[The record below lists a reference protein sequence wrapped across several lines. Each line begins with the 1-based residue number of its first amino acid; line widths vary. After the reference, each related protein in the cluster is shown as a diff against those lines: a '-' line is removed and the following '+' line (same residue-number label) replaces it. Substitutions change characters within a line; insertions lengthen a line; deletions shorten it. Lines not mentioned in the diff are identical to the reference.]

1 MEDDDLEGQWV
12 LGWPSKKRLNRMVS
26 TDAEGRVVYAQSP
39 ILDQEGLITPVDA
52 FYVLAQI
59 GMPEPVH
66 PHDWSFKISG
76 EVGRPMTYTLE
87 ELKKLPARTVRAV
100 TECAGNDADFFEYLE
115 GRLDKKPT
123 LRRSNDNL
131 QDWFAMHQGES
142 GSEADIL
149 SAPRSTNLCSAGE
162 WTGVPLKVV
171 LERAELNPSAVA
183 VRVEGWDRGRP
194 DPMRF
199 YRAVGTMDVEVHD
212 PGEINFDKAL
222 PLEKAMHE
230 DTILAWAHN
239 GDGLLH
245 VHGAPVRLVVP
256 GWAGNWWVKWI
267 ENIEIHDH
275 MPECY
280 HQTYYFVFG
289 KSPEDPVQ
297 PMMTALGCKSII
309 TSPRD
314 EDSPLKVGEHIVRGL
329 AWSGEGEIVGVEV
342 SIDGGETWQDTHVE
356 YSPDRWLWKRWSYLW
371 NVDRAGQHRIM
382 ARATDEMGRVQPVTE
397 WNYQLKHFDGIV
409 SVDLTVEA

>member
-1 MEDDDLEGQWV
+1 M
-12 LGWPSKKRLNRMVS
+12 
-26 TDAEGRVVYAQSP
+26 
-39 ILDQEGLITPVDA
+39 
-52 FYVLAQI
+52 
-59 GMPEPVH
+59 
-66 PHDWSFKISG
+66 
-76 EVGRPMTYTLE
+76 
-87 ELKKLPARTVRAV
+87 
-100 TECAGNDADFFEYLE
+100 
-115 GRLDKKPT
+115 
-123 LRRSNDNL
+123 
-131 QDWFAMHQGES
+131 
-142 GSEADIL
+142 
-149 SAPRSTNLCSAGE
+149 
-162 WTGVPLKVV
+162 V
-171 LERAELNPSAVA
+171 LERAGLKPSAAA

-194 DPMRF
+194 DPMRM
-199 YRAVGTMDVEVHD
+199 YRALGTMDVEIHD

-267 ENIEIHDH
+267 EDIEIHDH

-280 HQTYYFVFG
+280 HQKYYFVFG

-314 EDSPLKVGEHIVRGL
+314 EDSPLKAGEHMVRGL

-342 SIDGGETWQDTHVE
+342 SIDGGETWQDAHVE

-371 NVDRAGQHRIM
+371 NVDRPGPHRIM